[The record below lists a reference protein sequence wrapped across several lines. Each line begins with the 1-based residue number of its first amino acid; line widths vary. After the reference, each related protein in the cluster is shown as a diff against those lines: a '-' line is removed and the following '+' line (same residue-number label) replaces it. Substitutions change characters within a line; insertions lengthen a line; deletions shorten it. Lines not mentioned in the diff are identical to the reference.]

1 MVYMSVASV
10 KVQMPL
16 ALPAQLVEEITS
28 WSLRLDRSASW
39 LLSAAW
45 SLSRDWVASLS
56 PERAAEE
63 REPIDGGKHPRA
75 WFVPAESMLEICHAC
90 ERLGLEPE
98 EVVQMAW
105 SFSRPGP

>member
-1 MVYMSVASV
+1 MSVASV

-16 ALPAQLVEEITS
+16 ALPRQLVEEITD
-28 WSLRLDRSASW
+28 WSLRLDRSSSW

-56 PERAAEE
+56 PERAADE
-63 REPIDGGKHPRA
+63 REEIAGRTHERE